1 MVLSQDGMSGMDV
14 KAARLSTCA
23 SVHHGVE
30 TNSGARN
37 CNEMFLSRGRWSLQ
51 VRCELFCLTESPFFG
66 AGGGRNYAPLDVGHT
81 RVGDK
86 LPHLPR
92 PPSILILL

>member
-66 AGGGRNYAPLDVGHT
+66 AGGGRNDAPPVVVHAKADIELF
-81 RVGDK
+81 R
-86 LPHLPR
+86 LPR
-92 PPSILILL
+92 PPSILILR